1 MCGCALRFICTLCE
15 RVKEAGCVAGDM
27 GVQAGRSG
35 REATQ
40 IRADTET
47 DGDFTPK

>member
-1 MCGCALRFICTLCE
+1 MYVCSICILCE
-15 RVKEAGCVAGDM
+15 SVKETGCVPGRVE
-27 GVQAGRSG
+27 VQAGRSG

-47 DGDFTPK
+47 DGDFAPA